1 MRRRSSHTAIEL
13 LGQGPAARLLA
24 RARSLAS
31 LQDRVRQ
38 LLPEPLGA
46 HCTVLNLRRG
56 TLSLSADSPA
66 WAARLRFLAPQ
77 LLRQLGTDRIRE
89 LRVRVH
95 PQVESGARR
104 PPARRA
110 RLSAG
115 AGELVARTAEGI
127 DHPALRTALRRL
139 AAHRRRS

>member
-13 LGQGPAARLLA
+13 LGQGPAASLLA

-31 LQDRVRQ
+31 LQDRIRR

-46 HCTVLNLRRG
+46 HCTVSNLRRG
-56 TLSLSADSPA
+56 TLSLTADSPA

-77 LLRQLGTDRIRE
+77 LQRQLGSDRIRTV
-89 LRVRVH
+89 RVRVR
-95 PQVESGARR
+95 PAADAPRPG

-115 AGELVARTAEGI
+115 AGELVERTAARIE
-127 DHPALRTALRRL
+127 HPALRTALRRL
-139 AAHRRRS
+139 AAHRHRS